1 MKLDMLEVIN
11 FSARPT
17 LWSSL
22 PNGQI
27 YIFNREFDPG

>member
-27 YIFNREFDPG
+27 